1 MSIRELLEGLGQAVD
16 AHLGETATWTPAG
29 GGAPLTEVPVEI
41 DERDEAAPA
50 FGGRDG
56 AILRSV
62 IVQVRAVRVSAPAR
76 DDVVELEAGGR
87 FVITADPLIDR
98 DGFWTCPARR
108 LAP

>member
-1 MSIRELLEGLGQAVD
+1 VSIRELLEGLGQAVD

-29 GGAPLTEVPVEI
+29 GAPALTDVPVEI

-62 IVQVRAVRVSAPAR
+62 IVQVRAVHVPTPGR
-76 DDVVELEAGGR
+76 DDVVALAAGDR
-87 FVITADPLIDR
+87 FLITADPLIDR